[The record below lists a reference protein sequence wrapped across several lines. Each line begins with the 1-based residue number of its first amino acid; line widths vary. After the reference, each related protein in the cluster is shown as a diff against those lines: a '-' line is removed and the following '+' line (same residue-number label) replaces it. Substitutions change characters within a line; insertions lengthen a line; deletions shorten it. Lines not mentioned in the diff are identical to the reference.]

1 MRSVSIHQMGPKSY
15 DKSPYKKR
23 TIPEERKA
31 GHVKMELDV
40 KSEAATSQGTSRIVT
55 IGRKLEEEGK
65 DSPLETLEG
74 VRSC

>member
-1 MRSVSIHQMGPKSY
+1 
-15 DKSPYKKR
+15 
-23 TIPEERKA
+23 
-31 GHVKMELDV
+31 MELDV
-40 KSEAATSQGTSRIVT
+40 KSEAATSQGTSRIVS